1 MQHILSLFVV
11 LVCLS
16 SVAAAREANVAHPP
30 PPPGFLQVSEPDTS
44 VVAPNVERISARLGP
59 PGQYVYVGGSGLNT
73 VRDSAPRVCILKSHQ
88 LF

>member
-16 SVAAAREANVAHPP
+16 SVAAALEANVAHR
-30 PPPGFLQVSEPDTS
+30 PPPGFLQVSEPDKS
-44 VVAPNVERISARLGP
+44 VVAPTVQRISARLGP